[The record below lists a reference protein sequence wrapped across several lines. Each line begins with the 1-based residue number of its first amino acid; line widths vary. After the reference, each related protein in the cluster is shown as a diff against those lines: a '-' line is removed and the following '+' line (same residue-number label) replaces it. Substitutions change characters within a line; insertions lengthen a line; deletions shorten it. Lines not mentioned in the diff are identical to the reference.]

1 MDKNS
6 IFLEQV
12 VVAFYAY
19 NIYTDTHE
27 NSAVAV
33 TIRNMKYSQQLLVH
47 FF

>member
-19 NIYTDTHE
+19 NIHTDTHE

-33 TIRNMKYSQQLLVH
+33 TIRNTKYSQQLLVH